1 MTWDFIKVI
10 LPITLTFFIGIL
22 IAPIITHFLYKHKM
36 WKKSAGKT
44 DMQGNSTPI
53 FNQLNQDKEIGTP
66 RMGGIVIWLSVL
78 ITGALFIVLS
88 FLLPETVFE
97 KLDFFN
103 RNQTWIPFVCLII
116 GALVGLVDDLMEISG
131 SRKSITGGLSFRKRL
146 TIVTA
151 IAVFVSYWFYSKLD
165 VVAIGLPFTNIDW
178 NVGWLIIPIFA
189 ILMIVVYTGG
199 VIDGIDGLSGGVFSI
214 MFSAYGIIAFSL
226 GQINLAALCGSIVG
240 GLLAFLWFNIPPA
253 RFYMTETGSMA
264 LTITLVVVALM
275 TDKIVDGVGLF
286 VLPIISL
293 PLIVSGVS
301 SVAQIASKKFRN
313 GKKILRAAPLHLHL
327 QALGWPSY
335 KVTMRY
341 WVITTIL
348 AFIGIMIAL
357 IS

>member
-1 MTWDFIKVI
+1 ME
-10 LPITLTFFIGIL
+10 
-22 IAPIITHFLYKHKM
+22 
-36 WKKSAGKT
+36 
-44 DMQGNSTPI
+44 
-53 FNQLNQDKEIGTP
+53 EIGRQNRHAREQHSYFQSIESGQRNWNAENGRNRHLAERFNYWCALHCFIIFVT
-66 RMGGIVIWLSVL
+66 RNSVR
-78 ITGALFIVLS
+78 
-88 FLLPETVFE
+88 ETR
-97 KLDFFN
+97 FFN